1 MQQEQQGSH
10 PTFETAPQARPA
22 AAQEAAE
29 PGARTSVRDLSTREL
44 GARGELMAA
53 NNLAGR
59 GWEILGRN
67 WRCPFGEVDI
77 VAHPEGERKVIALV
91 EVKTR
96 LALGQRDDPIPE
108 LAVDAEKRERYRRC
122 ALSYLM
128 EHPEVET
135 VRFDVI
141 ALNVYDENNARMRH
155 LIGAYVV
162 DN

>member
-10 PTFETAPQARPA
+10 PTFETAPQVRPA

-77 VAHPEGERKVIALV
+77 IASQGDVLAFV
-91 EVKTR
+91 EVKARSSEDYGTPSQAVNR
-96 LALGQRDDPIPE
+96 QRM
-108 LAVDAEKRERYRRC
+108 ERYINAARFYFSGREIDC
-122 ALSYLM
+122 
-128 EHPEVET
+128 T

-141 ALNVYDENNARMRH
+141 EVEGKEVNHIISAFTT
-155 LIGAYVV
+155 
-162 DN
+162 